1 MLIHHAVFLISV
13 EKSLYSKWCK
23 INMRD
28 GGLIITQFIVKKS
41 ILQFLGEEVWAF
53 HAHVVRQIAIMFG
66 KAAGQA

>member
-1 MLIHHAVFLISV
+1 
-13 EKSLYSKWCK
+13 
-23 INMRD
+23 MRD